1 MGEDSV
7 GDPIRRSAGQMRGFS
22 RFPASDSFGTGL
34 TPLRPWLAAVTLL
47 VLASAAGA
55 QLAIPP
61 PPTRRVNDY
70 AEALSPADRDRLERT
85 LIERERGSSN
95 QVVVAIFRSLRGESL
110 EDYAIRLAQAWRV
123 GQKGLDNGV
132 IFLVFLDERRMR
144 LEVGYGLEDRLT
156 DAQAGSIIRDVVAPR
171 FREGK
176 VADGIAAG
184 VDAITAAIA
193 GTYAAPAGKRAGRPD
208 PLLLIGLGI
217 MLLVGV
223 PLLLVALNEARRR
236 AHGLTG
242 GPGGWTTSGGHSGWS
257 GPWGGSGSSWGGSG
271 SSSDSF
277 GGGGGTFGGG
287 GASGEW

>member
-1 MGEDSV
+1 
-7 GDPIRRSAGQMRGFS
+7 
-22 RFPASDSFGTGL
+22 
-34 TPLRPWLAAVTLL
+34 
-47 VLASAAGA
+47 
-55 QLAIPP
+55 
-61 PPTRRVNDY
+61 
-70 AEALSPADRDRLERT
+70 
-85 LIERERGSSN
+85 
-95 QVVVAIFRSLRGESL
+95 
-110 EDYAIRLAQAWRV
+110 
-123 GQKGLDNGV
+123 
-132 IFLVFLDERRMR
+132 MR

-208 PLLLIGLGI
+208 PLLLIGLGV

-236 AHGLTG
+236 SHGLTG
-242 GPGGWTTSGGHSGWS
+242 GPGGWTTSRGHSGWSS